1 MESGLRMKLF
11 TDSGRYAGLYEIDF
25 NIQRSDSVLDVGGGN
40 RPFPE
45 STHVID
51 MASTNA
57 QRHFRPL
64 NIGDREFIEGP
75 AHEALAEYPDNHFD
89 FCYSSHTFEHVH
101 ELEETLNQISR
112 TCKRGFYALPGSDLE
127 FITAKK
133 HFGHVNLCRQIGDVL
148 HFCNRPPNT
157 IIEQM
162 AIMWEKL
169 FQHPLFNK
177 LFEGHGCRGF
187 RFIWEIR
194 HYWEDE
200 IKYKFYENGEE
211 LFPQLQYFDEI

>member
-1 MESGLRMKLF
+1 MKLF
-11 TDSGRYAGLYEIDF
+11 TNNGQYAGLHQIDF
-25 NIQRSDSVLDVGGGN
+25 GLKLGDSVLDVGGGN
-40 RPFPE
+40 KPFPQ

-51 MASTNA
+51 MENTKA
-57 QRHFRPL
+57 QRHFKPL
-64 NIGDREFIEGP
+64 NIGDREFIEGDVCKILEP
-75 AHEALAEYPDNHFD
+75 YPENHWD
-89 FCYSSHTFEHVH
+89 FCYCSHTFEHI
-101 ELEETLNQISR
+101 EDLETAIKQISK

-133 HFGHVNLCRQIGDVL
+133 HFGHVNLCRQIGDML
-148 HFCNRPPNT
+148 HFCKRPPNT
-157 IIEQM
+157 IIEPM
-162 AIMWEKL
+162 AKMWEGL
-169 FQHPLFNK
+169 FQHPPFNK

-187 RFIWEIR
+187 RFVWEIR